1 MIKKALIVID
11 MQNDYYPQG
20 AMELVGIIKANENV
34 NELISDFREGGD
46 EVIFIQH
53 IASRNAPFFRKGSDG
68 AKLFDG
74 LDIKTSDVVFEKH
87 YPNSFR
93 DTDLDKYLQN
103 KEIGKLVICGAM
115 THMCIDTTV
124 RAGFDL
130 GYNIDLVANAC
141 ATKDL
146 AYNGEVIKA
155 DLVHKSFLSALNG
168 TFCEMI

>member
-1 MIKKALIVID
+1 
-11 MQNDYYPQG
+11 
-20 AMELVGIIKANENV
+20 
-34 NELISDFREGGD
+34 
-46 EVIFIQH
+46 
-53 IASRNAPFFRKGSDG
+53 
-68 AKLFDG
+68 
-74 LDIKTSDVVFEKH
+74 
-87 YPNSFR
+87 
-93 DTDLDKYLQN
+93 
-103 KEIGKLVICGAM
+103 
-115 THMCIDTTV
+115 MCIDTTV